1 VVSDFIGEVVSM
13 EKWEH
18 LVEEMKEGSVRAL
31 SRLITV
37 VENREPGWMEAM
49 KLIFKDTGRSRMIGI
64 TGSPGAGKS
73 VLTDQITYQF
83 SEKGLSVG
91 IIAIDPSSPFSG
103 GALLGDRIRMKMS
116 GDLGSVFIRSM
127 ATRGALGGL
136 SQATRDVTKILDA
149 FGKDIIIV
157 ETVGVGQDE
166 IDVVKT
172 TDLVVVVCVPGQG
185 DAIQAIKAGVME
197 IADIFVV
204 NKADREGADQVAI
217 DIQSML
223 SMSTSDEIQP
233 IPIIKT
239 IATQGEGIQD
249 LTDNISKILESR
261 ERKTSREIEHLK
273 EEILVLMEREIASS
287 LRSRWE
293 KNGDFDALIKK
304 VLDRESDPYSIVQEM
319 IRPIQARLRE

>member
-1 VVSDFIGEVVSM
+1 MKVM
-13 EKWEH
+13 WKK

-31 SRLITV
+31 SRLITG

-49 KLIFKDTGRSRMIGI
+49 KLIFKDTGRSRIIGI

-83 SEKGLSVG
+83 AEQGLSVG

-223 SMSTSDEIQP
+223 SMSSSDTMP
-233 IPIIKT
+233 HIPIIKT
-239 IATQGEGIQD
+239 VATRGDGIRE
-249 LTDNISKILESR
+249 LTDKITAILESH
-261 ERKTSREIEHLK
+261 ERKRSRETEHLK

-287 LRSRWE
+287 VRFRWE
-293 KNGDFDALIKK
+293 KNGDFDVLVQK
-304 VLDRESDPYSIVQEM
+304 VLDRESDPYSVVQEM
-319 IRPIQARLRE
+319 IRPIQAQLRE

>member
-1 VVSDFIGEVVSM
+1 MKVM
-13 EKWEH
+13 WKK

-31 SRLITV
+31 SRLITG

-49 KLIFKDTGRSRMIGI
+49 KLIFKDTGRSRIIGI

-83 SEKGLSVG
+83 AEQGLSVG

-217 DIQSML
+217 DIQGML
-223 SMSTSDEIQP
+223 SMSASDEMP
-233 IPIIKT
+233 HIPIIKT

-261 ERKTSREIEHLK
+261 KRKTSREIEHLK

-287 LRSRWE
+287 VRSRWE
-293 KNGDFDALIKK
+293 KNGDFDALVQK
-304 VLDRESDPYSIVQEM
+304 VLDRQSDPYSVVQEM
-319 IRPIQARLRE
+319 IRPIHAQLGE

>member
-1 VVSDFIGEVVSM
+1 MKVM
-13 EKWEH
+13 WKK

-31 SRLITV
+31 SRLITG

-49 KLIFKDTGRSRMIGI
+49 KLIFKDTGRSRIIGI

-73 VLTDQITYQF
+73 VLTDQITYQLA
-83 SEKGLSVG
+83 EQGLSVG

-217 DIQSML
+217 DIQGML
-223 SMSTSDEIQP
+223 SMSASDEMP
-233 IPIIKT
+233 HIPIIKT

-287 LRSRWE
+287 VRSRWE
-293 KNGDFDALIKK
+293 KNGDFDALVQK
-304 VLDRESDPYSIVQEM
+304 VLDRQSDPYSVVQEM
-319 IRPIQARLRE
+319 IQPIQAQLGE

>member
-1 VVSDFIGEVVSM
+1 MKVM
-13 EKWEH
+13 WKK

-31 SRLITV
+31 SRLITG

-49 KLIFKDTGRSRMIGI
+49 KLIFKDTGRSRIIGI

-83 SEKGLSVG
+83 AEQGLSVG

-217 DIQSML
+217 DIQGML
-223 SMSTSDEIQP
+223 SMSASDEMP
-233 IPIIKT
+233 HIPIIKT
-239 IATQGEGIQD
+239 VATQGEGIQD

-287 LRSRWE
+287 VRSRWE
-293 KNGDFDALIKK
+293 KNGDFDALVQK
-304 VLDRESDPYSIVQEM
+304 VLDRQSDPYSVVQEM
-319 IRPIQARLRE
+319 IQPIQAQLGE